1 MTSETL
7 VSDFSATIPAMIVSL
22 RHFFGW
28 LVTIFRPRE
37 DLVLDFLPSYLLYYH
52 EDRTHLGLRL
62 AARFLNNS
70 VPRVSREFD
79 ANGHGSGT
87 FFVDGFVWELVRSE
101 VRDLS
106 DQHCDELSLNREKD
120 GQHVYANVGQRI
132 VICLQTI
139 GGVTTA
145 HRRYLPKQSD
155 STEQSLQKGRTR
167 EVPRRFTISLQLLRE
182 RPKSAYPTPIQT
194 PLLRL

>member
-1 MTSETL
+1 MRTDMVVALSLSMVSCGNLSGQKFETCP
-7 VSDFSATIPAMIVSL
+7 TIT
-22 RHFFGW
+22 G
-28 LVTIFRPRE
+28 
-37 DLVLDFLPSYLLYYH
+37 
-52 EDRTHLGLRL
+52 
-62 AARFLNNS
+62 
-70 VPRVSREFD
+70 
-79 ANGHGSGT
+79 
-87 FFVDGFVWELVRSE
+87 
-101 VRDLS
+101 
-106 DQHCDELSLNREKD
+106 DELSLNREKD

-182 RPKSAYPTPIQT
+182 RTKSAYPTPIQT